1 MRENGVEQNEDRFDR
16 RYFLH
21 AIAAGTAGMAGC
33 LSGGDAPSRG
43 GTGSERGSGP
53 SPRTGSESGPSPGAG
68 DPFVSDDAD
77 PFLLPAGEV
86 DTTFDVDLTSE
97 TVLLEDDDL
106 TALETYDLETHRYTF
121 DADRLQSSGL
131 DLSEGSV
138 LWISGLAL
146 RRVSTVEERGS
157 TLVVDTEF
165 ASLDEAISDGTVGW
179 DADLGFTSSYASEQF
194 DRVAAEES
202 VLGSSNS
209 LGVSPASSAVALAD
223 VAVTNRAG
231 EVVGRPT
238 FQRMQNGEDQEVLQ
252 LEFTQGTT
260 DYVFGLTPMG
270 DEIRLKAEM
279 TSPSGSEANLRFTGI
294 GTAKAVRATGQ
305 VEYGDGELTAMDV
318 EANQL
323 EGEIEIDI
331 AAAGSG
337 VEEETEIPLPGGFMF
352 RHIFMVGAI
361 PITVTTSI
369 ELKAKIN
376 VVSNASATATS
387 RFSFGGDTGFVYD
400 GTEVVP
406 EATIGT
412 LKIDP
417 ESADSGAYFGQPV
430 HAGFGVVFPRVSISV
445 FDQLLIPYVKVG
457 MALNTSLSWGPVCKR
472 SYIQLIVQAG
482 YDLTILGVNL
492 AAHETTLAEETT
504 EGDQEGCE

>member
-1 MRENGVEQNEDRFDR
+1 MKERTTEQYEGWFDR
-16 RYFLH
+16 RHVLH
-21 AIAAGTAGMAGC
+21 AIAAGTASMAGC

-43 GTGSERGSGP
+43 GTGNGSD
-53 SPRTGSESGPSPGAG
+53 PSPGTG

-77 PFLLPAGEV
+77 PFLLPAGDV

-97 TVLLEDDDL
+97 TVLLEGEDL
-106 TALETYDLETHRYTF
+106 TALETYDLETHQYIF
-121 DADRLQSSGL
+121 DADRLRSSGV
-131 DLSEGSV
+131 DFEEGSV

-146 RRVSTVEERGS
+146 RRVNSVEERGS

-165 ASLDEAISDGTVGW
+165 ASLNEAISDGTVGW
-179 DADLGFTSSYASEQF
+179 DADLGFTSSYTSEQF
-194 DRVAAEES
+194 DRVAAEDS

-209 LGVSPASSAVALAD
+209 LGVSPASSTVALAD

-231 EVVGRPT
+231 EVMGRPT
-238 FQRMQNGEDQEVLQ
+238 FQRVQNGDREVLQ

-270 DEIRLKAEM
+270 DEVRLKAEM

-305 VEYGDGELTAMDV
+305 VEYADSELTAMDV

-369 ELKAKIN
+369 ELKARIN

-406 EATIGT
+406 EAAIGT

-430 HAGFGVVFPRVSISV
+430 HAGFGIIFPRVSISV
-445 FDQLLIPYVKVG
+445 FDQLLIPYVQVG